1 MPSVIPNYPPFCSP
15 MMPNPSQTNH
25 FSFTP
30 TSNDNVGV
38 TEFPEFST
46 QMALGDMSGV
56 QEVTPNAEDS
66 TPSRRKCSK
75 WTTEQ
80 NLVLVSG
87 WVKYGTDSVVGKNQ
101 KGEAYWGGNTC
112 SGSSGS
118 KRSRENDTSDSSS
131 VGSIGR
137 PMRRDAT
144 KK

>member
-80 NLVLVSG
+80 NLVLV
-87 WVKYGTDSVVGKNQ
+87 
-101 KGEAYWGGNTC
+101 GGNTC

-144 KK
+144 KKG